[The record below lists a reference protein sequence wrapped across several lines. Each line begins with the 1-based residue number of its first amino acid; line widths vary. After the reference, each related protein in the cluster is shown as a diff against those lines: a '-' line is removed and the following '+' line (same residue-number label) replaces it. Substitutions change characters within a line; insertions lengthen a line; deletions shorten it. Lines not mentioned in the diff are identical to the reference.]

1 MKREDIQAGDIV
13 ILNNGNDFRIV
24 AMSGTKYLMFPNTYR
39 ISGPLAE
46 VCDPNLNPIEGVS
59 AIKEIYRDGKR
70 IWTPTIEM
78 TVAEIERVLKL
89 VPGSLRIKD

>member
-13 ILNNGNDFRIV
+13 ILNNGNDFRVV
-24 AMSGTKYLMFPNTYR
+24 AMSGTKYLMFPNYR

-59 AIKEIYRDGKR
+59 AVKEIYRDGKL
-70 IWTPTIEM
+70 IWTKPIEM
-78 TVAEIERVLKL
+78 TISEIEKALKL
-89 VPGSLRIKD
+89 TPGSLKIKE

>member
-1 MKREDIQAGDIV
+1 MTTEDLKAGDIIV
-13 ILNNGNDFRIV
+13 LNNGNDFRIV
-24 AMSGTKYLMFPNTYR
+24 AMSGTKYMMFPNTYR

-78 TVAEIERVLKL
+78 TVSEIERVLKL
-89 VPGSLRIKD
+89 IPGSLRIKD

>member
-13 ILNNGNDFRIV
+13 ILNNGNDFRVV

-59 AIKEIYRDGKR
+59 AVKEIYRDGKL
-70 IWTPTIEM
+70 IWTPPIEM
-78 TVAEIERVLKL
+78 TLSEIEKALKL
-89 VPGSLRIKD
+89 SAGSLRIKE

>member
-1 MKREDIQAGDIV
+1 MTKEDIKAGDIIV
-13 ILNNGNDFRIV
+13 LNNGNDFRV
-24 AMSGTKYLMFPNTYR
+24 VTMSGTKYLMFPNTYR
-39 ISGPLAE
+39 INSCLDE
-46 VCDPNLNPIEGVS
+46 LCDSNLNPIRNVS

>member
-24 AMSGTKYLMFPNTYR
+24 AMSGAKYLMFPNTYR

-89 VPGSLRIKD
+89 IPGSLRIKD

>member
-1 MKREDIQAGDIV
+1 MKREDIQAGDII

-59 AIKEIYRDGKR
+59 AVKEIYRNGKR
-70 IWTPTIEM
+70 IWTPPVEM
-78 TVAEIERVLKL
+78 TVAEIERILKL
-89 VPGSLRIKD
+89 TPGSLKIKD

>member
-1 MKREDIQAGDIV
+1 MKREDIQAGDVI

-59 AIKEIYRDGKR
+59 AVKEIYRDGKR
-70 IWTPTIEM
+70 IWTQPIELTI
-78 TVAEIERVLKL
+78 AEIERALKL
-89 VPGSLRIKD
+89 TPGSLRIKD

>member
-13 ILNNGNDFRIV
+13 VLNNGNDFRIV

-59 AIKEIYRDGKR
+59 AVKEIYRDGKR

-89 VPGSLRIKD
+89 VPGSLKIKE